1 MKVSK
6 HQIRNIIQE
15 EVSRAKSLLQEADTT
30 CNAFSLAASEFPYN
44 SDPNQSGWRGWV
56 QTLPLDDCN
65 YYRDNCGGAVAWD
78 ETRGKCVPVD
88 RTEIRHMTPIDC
100 DDPDHQQRYPVECG
114 LTRDGGAPPP
124 LETQPP
130 GILQPPGVAYL
141 DNDPGCFD
149 GRSSSYTHD
158 GRDYGDWIY
167 KIAGYDDD
175 RNPYFEMVEKF
186 GGMEQAAASDIGWIE
201 MEVYKVTERGTS
213 GRASANA
220 KCSRTGFKFKLS
232 DIKPRDSEEA
242 SHWTVHPLTRQVLG
256 CINNDRPQWDNF
268 TIECPPGVCS

>member
-6 HQIRNIIQE
+6 HQIRSIIQE
-15 EVSRAKSLLQEADTT
+15 EVARAKSLLQEADVD
-30 CNAFSLAASEFPYN
+30 CSSAIQSLRSYPPDWESGGVISGTDYEECMDINQNCDTYSELGYDVLWDDDAN
-44 SDPNQSGWRGWV
+44 SPTYDKCIGRRPGSMRHAV
-56 QTLPLDDCN
+56 DCN
-65 YYRDNCGGAVAWD
+65 
-78 ETRGKCVPVD
+78 
-88 RTEIRHMTPIDC
+88 
-100 DDPDHQQRYPVECG
+100 DPAQAERWPQICAEPD
-114 LTRDGGAPPP
+114 PPP
-124 LETQPP
+124 EAVPP
-130 GILQPPGVAYL
+130 GSRQPPGVAYL

-167 KIAGYDDD
+167 KIAGYEDGP
-175 RNPYFEMVEKF
+175 NPYFEMVEKF

-256 CINNDRPQWDNF
+256 CINNSFEQWNNF